1 MYLAL
6 KHLHVTAAV
15 LSFALFSLRGLWM
28 LADSPLLT
36 QRWVKIVPHI
46 VDSVL
51 LAAAIGMLVTIGL
64 NPLTVPWLIAKIV
77 ALFAY
82 IGLGTF
88 ALKRGRSKAVRT
100 VCWLAALAVFGYIVL
115 VARSKL
121 VWPFA

>member
-6 KHLHVTAAV
+6 KHLHVTAVV

-36 QRWVKIVPHI
+36 RRWVKIVPHI

-51 LAAAIGMLVTIGL
+51 LAAAIGMLVMIGL
-64 NPLTVPWLIAKIV
+64 NPLTAPWLIAKIV